1 MTSIAVVGFGYWGP
15 NLVRNFSAFDE
26 ACVKAVVDMNET
38 RLTLAKKLY
47 PSVET
52 YTDYSEVLQDS
63 SIDAVVIALP
73 VSLHYPLAKAAL
85 LQGKHVLIEKP
96 MTDSSQR
103 ALELI
108 ELARQREKVLM
119 VDHTF
124 LYTGAVQK
132 IKALVD
138 EGELGDLQYFDS
150 VRINLGLFQ
159 HDINVLWDLAPHD
172 LSILHYILQEP
183 VHSVVAT
190 GFSHTANGIENIA
203 YLTLYYQSDKIAHV
217 HVSWTSPVKIRKILI
232 GGARKMLVFDDLEPT
247 EKVKV
252 YDSSYHVTSDDD
264 KNRILV
270 DYRVGDVHIP
280 KIEMTEALRG
290 MAKDFL
296 QAISSGKEP
305 ASSWKS
311 GLEVVKVLEA
321 AEKSIKLRGKE
332 VLIQ

>member
-1 MTSIAVVGFGYWGP
+1 MTNIAFIGFGYWGP
-15 NLVRNFSAFDE
+15 NLVRNFSAFDD
-26 ACVKAVVDMNET
+26 ACVKSVVDMNEA
-38 RLTLAKKLY
+38 RLALAKKLY
-47 PSVET
+47 PSIET
-52 YTDYSEVLQDS
+52 YKDYSEVLKDP

-85 LQGKHVLIEKP
+85 ERGKHVLIEKP
-96 MTDSSQR
+96 MTDSSQQ

-108 ELARQREKVLM
+108 ELAGKAGKVLM

-132 IKALVD
+132 IKALA
-138 EGELGDLQYFDS
+138 EHGELGDIQYFDS

-190 GFSHTANGIENIA
+190 GISHTGNDIENIA
-203 YLTLYYQSDKIAHV
+203 YLTLHYPSNKIAHV

-232 GGARKMLVFDDLEPT
+232 GGTRKMLVFDDLEPT

-252 YDSSYHVTSDDD
+252 YDSGYHVSSDEE
-264 KNRILV
+264 KKPYACGLSGWRCV
-270 DYRVGDVHIP
+270 YS
-280 KIEMTEALRG
+280 
-290 MAKDFL
+290 KDCND
-296 QAISSGKEP
+296 
-305 ASSWKS
+305 
-311 GLEVVKVLEA
+311 
-321 AEKSIKLRGKE
+321 
-332 VLIQ
+332 